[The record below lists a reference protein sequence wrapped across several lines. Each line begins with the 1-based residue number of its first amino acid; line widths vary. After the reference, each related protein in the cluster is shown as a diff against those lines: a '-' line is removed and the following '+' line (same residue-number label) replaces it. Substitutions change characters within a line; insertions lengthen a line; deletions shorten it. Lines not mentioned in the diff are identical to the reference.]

1 MTAENLQAT
10 TDRLSKEL
18 LDYAIWDVDQQ
29 KDERSKVL
37 ILHLHI
43 ERVLDVFIDSW
54 FERPKP
60 LLGFNFMKKLKIVNA
75 VCALSEKL
83 YNNVRQINLFRNQF
97 AHTLNR
103 EEIKLNF
110 SKLVIERDISNLND
124 SNKIKVAVFET
135 LVKLNEE
142 LYGTI
147 REREDVLK
155 DD

>member
-1 MTAENLQAT
+1 MAAEDIKKV

-29 KDERSKVL
+29 QDERSKVL
-37 ILHLHI
+37 VLHLHI

-60 LLGFNFMKKLKIVNA
+60 LLEFNFMKKLKIVNA
-75 VCALSEKL
+75 VCALSGVL

-103 EEIKLNF
+103 EEIKLDF
-110 SKLVIERDISNLND
+110 SKLTTGQDISKLDD
-124 SNKIKVAVFET
+124 SNKIQVTVFET
-135 LVKLNEE
+135 LVRLNKE
-142 LYGTI
+142 LYRTI
-147 REREDVLK
+147 REQGGVNGD
-155 DD
+155 